1 MKWSFKIDY
10 TVLFVIILVLETPN
24 IWWYIDVLLEN
35 EILNISK
42 KMLTILDLI
51 KISKLSLKR
60 LKNIRLNQNENLK
73 KEMLLYLSHLKKC
86 Y

>member
-1 MKWSFKIDY
+1 
-10 TVLFVIILVLETPN
+10 
-24 IWWYIDVLLEN
+24 
-35 EILNISK
+35 
-42 KMLTILDLI
+42 MLTILDLI